1 MTLAVREEENDSHP
15 CCSSCWCRQS
25 DVSWAGLPARYLLCT
40 ELRPAYT
47 PTRPCT
53 ALLYST
59 ITHTVPVPD
68 RKNLLVSCRTCM
80 SLLIPPR
87 DGHLDKVAKR
97 IHVKIISLPGV
108 PRPPGSKFF
117 AESDPSL
124 DPDPDSRFR
133 GQNLKKNSYK

>member
-1 MTLAVREEENDSHP
+1 MILTFAV
-15 CCSSCWCRQS
+15 
-25 DVSWAGLPARYLLCT
+25 LPAGVGSQMFPGQAGQQDIFCVLSCAQLTLPRG
-40 ELRPAYT
+40 PAQHY
-47 PTRPCT
+47 C
-53 ALLYST
+53 T

-124 DPDPDSRFR
+124 DPDPDPRFR
-133 GQNLKKNSYK
+133 EQNL